1 MKICSHCGFKLLDNQ
16 RYCPK
21 CGLPIT
27 TSNNQDKA
35 NLSHDE
41 NIENTARIEIPNF
54 DEKEHNKKPVIIV
67 SSIAIGISLLC
78 VILVVLLI
86 YNQNKTKVNTDNIDT
101 INPVDTINN
110 TDGNNTDDDDIN
122 SIDND
127 NTEKID
133 ETIIIENTDET
144 NNQGNTDN
152 TVNNDDT
159 SNENKTIINSEDSST
174 VDSYIKKYADRD
186 FILPQSKTK
195 KLTYSDLNSLSVE
208 ELFIARN
215 EMFARYGY
223 VFDDDS
229 NLAKFFE
236 SKEWYSS
243 NSNYSGD
250 LHSEIEED
258 NCKLIRTVEFTK
270 LSHDSCPDITSDY
283 VFPNSSSSLLSS
295 SDISSKNNWE
305 IIIAI
310 NEIYARYGYSFSST
324 ELNNYFENKSWY
336 NNTHSNDIT
345 LNDIEDNNLKLLAEE
360 RERRT
365 KNALMHDLGK

>member
-27 TSNNQDKA
+27 TSNNQDKS

-86 YNQNKTKVNTDNIDT
+86 YNQ
-101 INPVDTINN
+101 
-110 TDGNNTDDDDIN
+110 
-122 SIDND
+122 
-127 NTEKID
+127 
-133 ETIIIENTDET
+133 
-144 NNQGNTDN
+144 
-152 TVNNDDT
+152 
-159 SNENKTIINSEDSST
+159 NKTIINSEDSST

-258 NCKLIRTVEFTK
+258 NCKLIRTVEFIK
-270 LSHDSCPDITSDY
+270 LSNDSCADITSDY

>member
-1 MKICSHCGFKLLDNQ
+1 MMILVTKIKLL
-16 RYCPK
+16 
-21 CGLPIT
+21 LT
-27 TSNNQDKA
+27 
-35 NLSHDE
+35 
-41 NIENTARIEIPNF
+41 
-54 DEKEHNKKPVIIV
+54 
-67 SSIAIGISLLC
+67 
-78 VILVVLLI
+78 
-86 YNQNKTKVNTDNIDT
+86 
-101 INPVDTINN
+101 
-110 TDGNNTDDDDIN
+110 
-122 SIDND
+122 
-127 NTEKID
+127 
-133 ETIIIENTDET
+133 
-144 NNQGNTDN
+144 
-152 TVNNDDT
+152 
-159 SNENKTIINSEDSST
+159 SEDSST

-195 KLTYSDLNSLSVE
+195 KLTYSNLNSLSVE

-223 VFDDDS
+223 VFDDNS

-258 NCKLIRTVEFTK
+258 NCKLIRTVEFIK
-270 LSHDSCPDITSDY
+270 LSHDSCADITSDY

-365 KNALMHDLGK
+365 KNVLMHDLGK

>member
-41 NIENTARIEIPNF
+41 TIENTARIEIPNF

-86 YNQNKTKVNTDNIDT
+86 YNQNKTKVNNNNIVENGNTNTTVVDNTTVIDNT
-101 INPVDTINN
+101 ANQNN
-110 TDGNNTDDDDIN
+110 TNNTSNINDIDDDYL
-122 SIDND
+122 
-127 NTEKID
+127 TPP
-133 ETIIIENTDET
+133 
-144 NNQGNTDN
+144 
-152 TVNNDDT
+152 T
-159 SNENKTIINSEDSST
+159 SNKDDDSLP
-174 VDSYIKKYADRD
+174 DDEASYYIEKYKDKD
-186 FILPQSKTK
+186 FIFPNSNSV

-223 VFDDDS
+223 VFDDNS

-250 LHSEIEED
+250 LYSEIEED

>member
-1 MKICSHCGFKLLDNQ
+1 
-16 RYCPK
+16 
-21 CGLPIT
+21 
-27 TSNNQDKA
+27 
-35 NLSHDE
+35 
-41 NIENTARIEIPNF
+41 
-54 DEKEHNKKPVIIV
+54 
-67 SSIAIGISLLC
+67 
-78 VILVVLLI
+78 
-86 YNQNKTKVNTDNIDT
+86 
-101 INPVDTINN
+101 
-110 TDGNNTDDDDIN
+110 
-122 SIDND
+122 
-127 NTEKID
+127 
-133 ETIIIENTDET
+133 
-144 NNQGNTDN
+144 
-152 TVNNDDT
+152 
-159 SNENKTIINSEDSST
+159 
-174 VDSYIKKYADRD
+174 
-186 FILPQSKTK
+186 
-195 KLTYSDLNSLSVE
+195 
-208 ELFIARN
+208 
-215 EMFARYGY
+215 MFARYGY
-223 VFDDDS
+223 VFDDNS

-258 NCKLIRTVEFTK
+258 NCKLIRTVEFIK
-270 LSHDSCPDITSDY
+270 LSHDSCADITSDY

-365 KNALMHDLGK
+365 KNVLMHDLGK

>member
-110 TDGNNTDDDDIN
+110 TDGNDTDDDDIN

-144 NNQGNTDN
+144 NNQDN

>member
-86 YNQNKTKVNTDNIDT
+86 YNQ
-101 INPVDTINN
+101 
-110 TDGNNTDDDDIN
+110 
-122 SIDND
+122 
-127 NTEKID
+127 
-133 ETIIIENTDET
+133 
-144 NNQGNTDN
+144 
-152 TVNNDDT
+152 
-159 SNENKTIINSEDSST
+159 NKTIINSEDSST

>member
-27 TSNNQDKA
+27 TSNNQDKS

-86 YNQNKTKVNTDNIDT
+86 YNQNKTKVNNNNIVENGNTNTTVVDNT
-101 INPVDTINN
+101 TNQNN
-110 TDGNNTDDDDIN
+110 TN
-122 SIDND
+122 
-127 NTEKID
+127 K
-133 ETIIIENTDET
+133 
-144 NNQGNTDN
+144 QGNTTDKDN
-152 TVNNDDT
+152 TNNT
-159 SNENKTIINSEDSST
+159 SNVNDIDDDYLTPPTSNKDDDSLT
-174 VDSYIKKYADRD
+174 DNEASYYIEKYKDKD
-186 FILPQSKTK
+186 FILPQSNTK

-223 VFDDDS
+223 VFDDNS
-229 NLAKFFE
+229 NLAKFFK

-250 LHSEIEED
+250 LYSEIEED
-258 NCKLIRTVEFTK
+258 NCKLIRIVEFTK